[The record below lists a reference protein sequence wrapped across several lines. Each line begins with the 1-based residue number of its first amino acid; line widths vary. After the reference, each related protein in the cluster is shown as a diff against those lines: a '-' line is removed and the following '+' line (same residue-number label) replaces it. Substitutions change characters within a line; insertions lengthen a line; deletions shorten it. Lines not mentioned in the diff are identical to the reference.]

1 MVFKIVAQTG
11 KGVKELVKAMEE
23 LIKARS
29 SSYKELERKRVEA
42 ELSDMVL
49 NIVGQKVYE
58 KLGKSNRYQECI
70 DQLLKKKMDP
80 YEAAE
85 ELVKNIL
92 R

>member
-1 MVFKIVAQTG
+1 
-11 KGVKELVKAMEE
+11 
-23 LIKARS
+23 
-29 SSYKELERKRVEA
+29 
-42 ELSDMVL
+42 MVL

-58 KLGKSNRYQECI
+58 KLGKSNRYQECV
-70 DQLLKKKMDP
+70 DQLLKKKIDP